1 MSGRQPSIGYVVSRF
16 PALTETF
23 VVREMD
29 AMRELGVE
37 VSLYPLVVQRAAQPT
52 PASSAWLDHMHP
64 EPWMSSR
71 AIRTGLSLARRHPR
85 TMLSTAGAMIA
96 GHARSPAFL
105 ARAVALAPKSL
116 AFGAE
121 MRRRGVDHVHAHFG
135 AHSALAAMLA
145 ARTAGTSFSF
155 TVHAFDLFLDTT
167 FLAEKVRAAA
177 FVATI
182 SEFNRELLR
191 RLAPDAADRI
201 HVVRCG
207 ASAESFEAAAS
218 RAPARPGEGVR
229 VLAVA
234 QLAPYKGIRH
244 LVEAAPLLRARV
256 PQVSVTIVGDGVERS
271 DLERRTREL
280 GVDDVV
286 TFTGAVSPERV
297 AGHLAEADVF
307 VHPSVRQDDGLMDG
321 IPVALMEAMAAG
333 VPVVASRLSG
343 IPELV
348 VDGATGLLAE
358 PGDPKALAGAIERLA
373 DDLQL
378 RARLTAEARRHVAD
392 EFGVE
397 RNARRLRA
405 LMEDAIASRR
415 AGG

>member
-37 VSLYPLVVQRAAQPT
+37 VSLYPLVVQRGAQPN
-52 PASSAWLDHMHP
+52 PASAKWLDRMHP
-64 EPWMSSR
+64 EPWVSGQ
-71 AIRTGLSLARRHPR
+71 AIRTGVRLARRQPVKA
-85 TMLSTAGAMIA
+85 LSAAGTVIA
-96 GHARSPAFL
+96 GHARSPSFL
-105 ARAVALAPKSL
+105 ARALALAPKSL

-145 ARTAGTSFSF
+145 ARAAGTTFSF

-191 RLAPDAADRI
+191 DLAPDAAGRI

-207 ASAESFEAAAS
+207 ASAESFEAGAS
-218 RAPARPGEGVR
+218 RLPGHPGETLR

-244 LVEAAPLLRARV
+244 LVEAAPLLRTQV
-256 PQVSVTIVGDGVERS
+256 PHLTVTVVGDGVERS
-271 DLERRTREL
+271 ALERLARDLR
-280 GVDDVV
+280 VDDVV
-286 TFTGAVSPERV
+286 RFTGAVSPEQV

-307 VHPSVRQDDGLMDG
+307 VHPSVRQADGLMDG

-348 VDGATGLLAE
+348 VEGKTGLLAE
-358 PGDPKALAGAIERLA
+358 PGDATALAVAIGRLA
-373 DDLQL
+373 DDLEL
-378 RARLTAEARRHVAD
+378 RGRLTAEARRHVAE

-405 LMEDAIASRR
+405 LVEDAIASRG